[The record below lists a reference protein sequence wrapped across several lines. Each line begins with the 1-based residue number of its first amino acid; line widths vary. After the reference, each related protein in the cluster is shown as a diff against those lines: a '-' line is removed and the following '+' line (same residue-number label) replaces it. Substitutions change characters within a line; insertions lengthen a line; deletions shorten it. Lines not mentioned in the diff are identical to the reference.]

1 MNGQSTGDDHLRQSV
16 PHRAHLLL
24 HKQRGE
30 GPTKLTVAV
39 KQILMERAGC
49 RGSSLKELFY
59 GWGHT
64 QAITLGPHPKLT
76 LPEREICG
84 ASTETEPLALT
95 LACWHSTTTW
105 PLLQLR

>member
-1 MNGQSTGDDHLRQSV
+1 M
-16 PHRAHLLL
+16 PHRPQLLL

-30 GPTKLTVAV
+30 GPAKFTVAM
-39 KQILMERAGC
+39 KQIVMERAWG

-59 GWGHT
+59 GWGNT

-95 LACWHSTTTW
+95 FAC
-105 PLLQLR
+105 